1 MLHLFFIVFFSTLLL
16 ILQLALA
23 QVHCSY
29 EFGATLSFT
38 TNSVTTFNVSSSD
51 QRMGIA
57 SAPWITDFRMDLI
70 PFSRRSRPPNDY
82 GHLNAYL
89 LPIDAYHPRTKSV
102 IQRINSEYS
111 HVFMYHVPGAEPP
124 QIEPQIEVFDY
135 VPQDLPTLPM
145 TQFGGKSPFTSAPY
159 NCPGLDPADEA
170 SLLLFKYGFI
180 PHEAQKTQRWVYNI
194 VIDVA
199 AGNRIQG
206 IMNNAHRVA
215 AKLEY
220 DRKLPNV
227 TLQLGVELT
236 WPDGWYPQ
244 TDSTYISQAL
254 TIAVVGGIVAGL
266 VLCFCGYCCWR
277 RYKKR
282 RVERQI
288 EVVTHMYTQRP
299 IPNETLL

>member
-1 MLHLFFIVFFSTLLL
+1 MLNLFFSVLLSTLLL
-16 ILQLALA
+16 LQLALA

-38 TNSVTTFNVSSSD
+38 ANYRDIFNVSSIN

-57 SAPWITDFRMDLI
+57 SAPWVKGFRMDVI
-70 PFSRRSRPPNDY
+70 PFSRHSRPPNDY

-102 IQRINSEYS
+102 IQLINSEYS

-124 QIEPQIEVFDY
+124 QIDPQFDIY
-135 VPQDLPTLPM
+135 EYTPQDLPTLPM

-194 VIDVA
+194 VIDAA
-199 AGNRIQG
+199 AGNRIQE
-206 IMNNAHRVA
+206 IMNNAHRVE

-220 DRKLPNV
+220 DRNLPNI
-227 TLQLGVELT
+227 TLEWDVDLT
-236 WPDGWYPQ
+236 WPDGWYARTEAMLFNQ
-244 TDSTYISQAL
+244 LVALCYYCLYVFVDS
-254 TIAVVGGIVAGL
+254 VAGEDTKGEEWSAKL
-266 VLCFCGYCCWR
+266 NCL
-277 RYKKR
+277 
-282 RVERQI
+282 E
-288 EVVTHMYTQRP
+288 HLLSD
-299 IPNETLL
+299 PNSIANSIAKVSV